1 MNRCALERSAQR
13 VFDRDIDFRAIES
26 TVSRVEPPFAGV
38 VFVESVC
45 QLLETSLL
53 GVFANI
59 EYRLANLFGKI
70 PSLDLAK
77 ELLWSRG
84 ELKGEFEAK
93 HAVDLG
99 QARLPCTP
107 QVHARRLKK
116 WTIQQ
121 TPYRVVRYG
130 KIWRQA
136 WLVLVRTCTRGVP
149 LRSP

>member
-1 MNRCALERSAQR
+1 MEVKLNRCALERSAQR

-93 HAVDLG
+93 HAVDSL
-99 QARLPCTP
+99 
-107 QVHARRLKK
+107 HE
-116 WTIQQ
+116 IE
-121 TPYRVVRYG
+121 
-130 KIWRQA
+130 KIRNLLFNLNKIRKGNELNALLQCY
-136 WLVLVRTCTRGVP
+136 LV
-149 LRSP
+149 